1 MVASL
6 KVPTALRRITD
17 GAEQLDIPTGTLAQA
32 IDALDVQFP
41 GLRDRVLDEDNGNI
55 HPFISIFL
63 NGNDVHYIRGLET
76 GVNDGDEIIIV
87 PAIAGGAI

>member
-17 GAEQLDIPTGTLAQA
+17 GADHLDVPVGTLAEA
-32 IDALDVQFP
+32 IDALDAKFP
-41 GLRDRVLDEDNGNI
+41 GLRDRVLDEDSGDI

-63 NGNDVHYIRGLET
+63 NGNDVHYIRGLDT
-76 GVNDGDEIIIV
+76 GLSDGDEIVIV
-87 PAIAGGAI
+87 PAIAGG